1 MPCVTLLLALHS
13 VHAARVDKGTNM
25 KKTPGKTPAA
35 RAKYWTKIIV
45 EARRHPKGITDY
57 CQIMNVSKNNYYF
70 WFKLLRPE
78 HPEWHDLTN
87 HPEVMVPQRSQKE
100 TSVGGIKENDS
111 RPTTEVDVRPR
122 RRKYSAMDKDRILK
136 ETDSLSA
143 GDLNAYLRREA
154 MYVHTLNKWRT
165 QRDLTNIAT
174 SRRSTVPNP
183 LSNENKKLKEENTR
197 LQQKLK
203 QANEII
209 QLQKKISHM
218 LTMTLDGNDEA

>member
-1 MPCVTLLLALHS
+1 MHGIAPVSHS
-13 VHAARVDKGTNM
+13 VHAAYVAKGNNM

-35 RAKYWTKIIV
+35 RAKYWTKIIE

-57 CQIMNVSKNNYYF
+57 CRIMNVSKNNYYF
-70 WFKLLRPE
+70 WFKLLRPH
-78 HPEWHDLTN
+78 HPDWHDLTN
-87 HPEVMVPQRSQKE
+87 HPEVLTPERVKKDSLDAGKE
-100 TSVGGIKENDS
+100 DL
-111 RPTTEVDVRPR
+111 RPPTEVDARPR
-122 RRKYSAMDKDRILK
+122 RRKYSASDRARILS

-154 MYVHTLNKWRT
+154 VYVHTLNKWRT
-165 QRDLTNIAT
+165 ERDLTKIAASKN
-174 SRRSTVPNP
+174 SRLPNP
-183 LSNENKKLKEENTR
+183 LTNENKKLKEENAR

-218 LTMTLDGNDEA
+218 LTMTLDGNDEV